1 MLPLSVIASLPIYE
15 KITKKQELSSEDK
28 DFLNREQDNIMLLD
42 MVKIKYKPAALNT
55 FNSTIVSTIARHLG
69 WKKLEKSVL
78 EERIKIKT
86 EDMLDVNSLLTYYG
100 KARNKKELAAFN
112 KETNGKPKLL
122 FVIDKLNEGA
132 HLKGVKGIVWL
143 RQLSVD
149 SRILFYQQLG
159 RCIHSYPDGHIFT
172 EEERPIVMDLVN
184 NINTVNLK
192 RNQSPIN
199 DLEDLKIIIIKN
211 PKFLTK
217 GLDSPKSDVKNF
229 IKYLK
234 KPIDSTILIIDA
246 TNCVIH
252 QTNEIYKTL
261 RNVARIIDYPEPEE
275 IEIKGWIVR
284 SFDSNNIDI
293 KDDALNLL
301 MEYIG
306 DDQSRLSQEI
316 NKLTS
321 YIGRG
326 GTIYKKDIKLLVPKN
341 VNNEIYHLIKA
352 IINHDLNETYQ
363 IYNNL
368 SNNTKD
374 PLMIISLIS
383 NKFKELLSTYRLLKF
398 GYSQSDIAK
407 FYNISNGK
415 AYYLVQE
422 AKSFNL
428 SDLEYY
434 IDKLSELD
442 YQIKSGKLDKTI
454 GLELLLLKLPTQ

>member
-1 MLPLSVIASLPIYE
+1 MKDDDLIYLFTGTSEIFIKNRMNRIIQSFKKMETTIIKYDMDIIPLSQIIEDA
-15 KITKKQELSSEDK
+15 ITVPL
-28 DFLNREQDNIMLLD
+28 
-42 MVKIKYKPAALNT
+42 
-55 FNSTIVSTIARHLG
+55 
-69 WKKLEKSVL
+69 
-78 EERIKIKT
+78 
-86 EDMLDVNSLLTYYG
+86 
-100 KARNKKELAAFN
+100 
-112 KETNGKPKLL
+112 
-122 FVIDKLNEGA
+122 
-132 HLKGVKGIVWL
+132 
-143 RQLSVD
+143 
-149 SRILFYQQLG
+149 
-159 RCIHSYPDGHIFT
+159 
-172 EEERPIVMDLVN
+172 
-184 NINTVNLK
+184 
-192 RNQSPIN
+192 
-199 DLEDLKIIIIKN
+199 LEDLKIIIIKN

-217 GLDSPKSDVKNF
+217 GVDSPKSDVKNF

-234 KPIDSTILIIDA
+234 HPIDSTILIIDA
-246 TNCVIH
+246 TNCIIH
-252 QTNEIYKTL
+252 QANEIYKTL

-341 VNNEIYHLIKA
+341 VNNEIYNLIKA

-415 AYYLVQE
+415 AYYIVQE

-442 YQIKSGKLDKTI
+442 YQIKSGKLDKII
-454 GLELLLLKLPTQ
+454 GLELLLLKLPTP